1 MTKVR
6 PRSLL
11 QVVLMGFVLVLM
23 PLGGMIW
30 HDSQALEHLSQLT
43 SDELERAVRD
53 TRRATL
59 LTTQAIDLERT
70 LRRYAVLGDE
80 RILASYQQQ
89 LASYRSLLADH
100 QISIPDAEAYTG
112 LEQALTWLDSLQDL
126 TRAKAESTSPKFDE
140 FNHVNQQLEI
150 ITRSQVDEHV
160 SRVRATIADLMT
172 EIWWVSGFVAV
183 LSLLMVLLFTYLI
196 IHPVRQIESRILSL
210 GAGVEPDK
218 RPVDGPAELVLLGER
233 IGWLHDKLKELEQQ
247 KYQFLR
253 HVSHEL
259 KTPLAVLRE
268 GADLL
273 SEQLVGPLN
282 LDQQEICQMLEENSR
297 RLQTLIER
305 LLDFNRLSQQEV
317 FSLTPVALA
326 PLLSE
331 LSAEYRLALESKQ
344 ISVHLPTDPIRLQ
357 AEPYRLRLI
366 LDNLFSNAVSYG
378 AKGGQIWVRAGQDA
392 NGGWLEVANEGPAI
406 PVAERERI
414 FEPFEQ
420 GSIVRQ
426 GLLKGSGMGLS
437 IARES
442 AMSLGGEL
450 VLVEDEQAD
459 VCFRLTLK

>member
-59 LTTQAIDLERT
+59 FTTQAIDLERT
-70 LRRYAVLGDE
+70 LRRYAVLGDD

-89 LASYRSLLADH
+89 LASYRSLLAAH
-100 QISIPDAEAYTG
+100 QSSIPDAEVYTG
-112 LEQALTWLDSLQDL
+112 LEQALTWLDSMQDL

-140 FNHVNQQLEI
+140 FNQFNQQLEI
-150 ITRSQVDEHV
+150 ITRNQVDEHV

-183 LSLLMVLLFTYLI
+183 LSLLLVLLFTYLI
-196 IHPVRQIESRILSL
+196 IHP
-210 GAGVEPDK
+210 
-218 RPVDGPAELVLLGER
+218 PAELVLLGER

-273 SEQLVGPLN
+273 SEQLVGPLTP
-282 LDQQEICQMLEENSR
+282 DQQEICQMLEENSR

-317 FSLTPVALA
+317 FNLTPVALA

-344 ISVHLPTDPIRLQ
+344 ISVHLPTDPIMLQ
-357 AEPYRLRLI
+357 AESYRLRLI

-378 AKGGQIWVRAGQDA
+378 AKGGQIWIRAGQDVD
-392 NGGWLEVANEGPAI
+392 GGWLEVANEGPSI

-420 GSIVRQ
+420 GSLVRQ
-426 GLLKGSGMGLS
+426 GLLNGSGMGLS

>member
-282 LDQQEICQMLEENSR
+282 PDQQEICQMLEENSR